1 MTEEWIHCSAAKHLR
16 LNSFTNVAGYLL
28 INVQVQYEWSTFQ
41 MFVVCKIF
49 LMLLKVS
56 YAHQGL
62 IYTLKIVILF
72 NIFAI

>member
-1 MTEEWIHCSAAKHLR
+1 MTEEWIHCFAAKYLR
-16 LNSFTNVAGYLL
+16 WNSFTNVDGYLL

-41 MFVVCKIF
+41 KFVVCKIV

-62 IYTLKIVILF
+62 IYTLK
-72 NIFAI
+72 

>member
-1 MTEEWIHCSAAKHLR
+1 MTEEWIHCFAVKHLR
-16 LNSFTNVAGYLL
+16 WNSFTNVAGYLL

-41 MFVVCKIF
+41 KFVVCKIV

-56 YAHQGL
+56 YAYQGL